1 MPSAASAAMA
11 AVLDADAPGAALRWV
26 DDRCPGLQRVRTG
39 NGFVY
44 RDAQG
49 RAVKD
54 EATLARI
61 RRLAVPPAWESVW
74 ICADPAGHLQATG
87 IDARGRKQYRYH
99 ADWSA
104 QRGQTKFERLR
115 VVAGVLPAL
124 RRRVARTLDAAAPDS
139 TPEPTRE
146 LVLATLVRLLDTTW
160 LRVGNDRYA
169 RENGSYGLSTLRC
182 RHARIEGDALRL
194 SFVGKAGVRHEV
206 RLADRRVARVVRRCR
221 ELPGQELFVCVA
233 ADGTLQRI
241 GSADVNAWLAEAAGL
256 AVTAKDFRT
265 WHGSVQA
272 LALAVEAAQ
281 RGTAVSRTE
290 VIAEVARRLGNT
302 PAVCRKAYIHPE
314 VLHWLERLAD
324 PAQVQALLQC
334 RWVARPPVRAGLSV
348 AERRFVG
355 LLGSPRSARR
365 RGQRA
370 TSAKTSS
377 QSATKRSMPNRS
389 RARR

>member
-1 MPSAASAAMA
+1 MPSAAGPAMGSAT
-11 AVLDADAPGAALRWV
+11 DAPAPAPAPAAALRWV
-26 DDRCPGLQRVRTG
+26 DDHVPGLHRVRTA
-39 NGFVY
+39 NGFEY
-44 RDAQG
+44 RDADG
-49 RAVKD
+49 RAVRD

-87 IDARGRKQYRYH
+87 LDARGRKQYRYH

-115 VVAGVLPAL
+115 GVAGVLPAL
-124 RRRVARTLDAAAPDS
+124 RRRVARTLDAAVR
-139 TPEPTRE
+139 EPTRE
-146 LVLATLVRLLDTTW
+146 HVLATLVRLLDTTW

-182 RHARIEGDALRL
+182 RHARVEGDALRL

-206 RLADRRVARVVRRCR
+206 RLADRRVAHVVRRCR
-221 ELPGQELFVCVA
+221 ELPGQELFRCVD
-233 ADGTLQRI
+233 ADGTPHRI
-241 GSADVNAWLAEAAGL
+241 GSADVNAWLAEAAGTTI
-256 AVTAKDFRT
+256 TAKDFRT

-272 LALAVEAAQ
+272 LALAVDAAQ
-281 RGTAVSRTE
+281 RGEPVSRTG

-302 PAVCRKAYIHPE
+302 PAVCRKAYIHPA
-314 VLHWLERLAD
+314 VLGWLERLAD

-334 RWVARPPVRAGLSV
+334 RWVAKPPAKAGLSV
-348 AERRFVG
+348 AERRFLG
-355 LLGSPRSARR
+355 LLAQRTPRAQP
-365 RGQRA
+365 QRA

-377 QSATKRSMPNRS
+377 QSATKRSMPKRS

>member
-1 MPSAASAAMA
+1 MA

-26 DDRCPGLQRVRTG
+26 DDRCPGLQRLRTA
-39 NGFVY
+39 NGFEY

-74 ICADPAGHLQATG
+74 ICADPSGHLQATG

-115 VVAGVLPAL
+115 LVAGVLPAL
-124 RRRVARTLDAAAPDS
+124 RRRVARTLDAG
-139 TPEPTRE
+139 TREPTRE

-169 RENGSYGLSTLRC
+169 RENGSYGLSTLRR

-221 ELPGQELFVCVA
+221 DLPGQELFVCVA
-233 ADGTLQRI
+233 ADGTPQRI

-256 AVTAKDFRT
+256 AITAKDFRT

-281 RGTAVSRTE
+281 RGSAVSRTE

-302 PAVCRKAYIHPE
+302 PAVCRKAYIHPA

-324 PAQVQALLQC
+324 PARVQALLQC
-334 RWVARPPVRAGLSV
+334 RWVARPPAQAGLSV

-355 LLGSPRSARR
+355 LLAQGRGPRRP
-365 RGQRA
+365 GQRA

-377 QSATKRSMPNRS
+377 QSATKRSMPKRS